1 MEVRMRKLVR
11 AVSLLMAGVLMYT
24 SLSMEAKANTGLN
37 VGMTAVMDQLQE
49 TASAE
54 EAAEVVNQVLN
65 PVTETYGYTNL
76 GVANVQNHL
85 NIRKEPSESAKL
97 VGTMVKNS
105 GCEVL
110 ETTED
115 GWAKIRSGKVEGYV
129 SMEYLLTGDEAYE
142 RAAEAAMTMATV
154 NTTTLKVRMEPS
166 LDAKVLTLIPIGEE
180 LEVEEELDEWVKVT
194 VDTDEGY
201 VSKEYVDLS
210 VELPKAATLSEVTGV
225 SDTRSSLVAYAKQFI
240 GNPYVWGGTSL
251 TKGADCSG
259 FVLSIYKK
267 YGISLPHSSKAQAN
281 CGTRIKA
288 SAARPG
294 DLFFY
299 GNNGVINHVAIYI
312 GGGQV
317 VHASSART
325 GIKISNAYY
334 RTPIC
339 VVSLLK

>member
-1 MEVRMRKLVR
+1 MKKL
-11 AVSLLMAGVLMYT
+11 AKPLCLMMAGVLLYT
-24 SLSMEAKANTGLN
+24 SVSLEAEANTDLN
-37 VGMTAVMDQLQE
+37 VGMTAVIDEME
-49 TASAE
+49 ENISAD
-54 EAAEVVNQVLN
+54 EAVEVINGVLN
-65 PVTETYGYTNL
+65 PVTESYGYTNL

-85 NIRKEPSESAKL
+85 NIRKEPSETSKL

-115 GWAKIRSGKVEGYV
+115 GWAKIKSGKVEGYV
-129 SMEYLLTGDEAYE
+129 SMEYLLTGDEAYA

-154 NTTTLKVRMEPS
+154 NTTTLKVRFEPS
-166 LDAKVLTLIPIGEE
+166 LDSKVLTLIPIEEE
-180 LEVEEELDEWVKVT
+180 LEVEEELDGWIKVT
-194 VDTDEGY
+194 VDNDEGY

-210 VELPKAATLSEVTGV
+210 LELPKAAILTEVTGV

-259 FVLSIYKK
+259 FVLSVYKK
-267 YGISLPHSSKAQAN
+267 YGISLPHSSRAQAN

-288 SAARPG
+288 SAAKPG

-299 GNNGVINHVAIYI
+299 GSNGTINHVAIYI

>member
-1 MEVRMRKLVR
+1 MKTWKQPVCLLLAG
-11 AVSLLMAGVLMYT
+11 AVLYTGT
-24 SLSMEAKANTGLN
+24 SLDVQASGFRA
-37 VGMTAVMDQLQE
+37 GMTAVMEELTE
-49 TASAE
+49 HTSAD
-54 EAAEVVNQVLN
+54 EAVDMIDGVLN
-65 PVTETYGYTNL
+65 PQTGMEESYGYTNL

-85 NIRKEPSESAKL
+85 NIRKEPKENASL

-110 ETTED
+110 ETTDD
-115 GWAKIRSGKVEGYV
+115 GWAKIKSGRVEGYV
-129 SMEYLLTGDEAYE
+129 SMEYLLTGEEAHA

-154 NTTTLKVRMEPS
+154 NTTTLKVRFEPS
-166 LDAKVLTLIPIGEE
+166 VESKVLTLIPIGEE
-180 LEVEEELDEWVKVT
+180 LVVEEELDEWIKVT
-194 VDTDEGY
+194 VDEDEGY
-201 VSKEYVDLS
+201 VSKEFVDLAL
-210 VELPKAATLSEVTGV
+210 ELPKAATLSEVTGV
-225 SDTRSSLVAYAKQFI
+225 SDNRSSLVAYAKQFI

-259 FVLSIYKK
+259 FVLSVYKK

-288 SAARPG
+288 SAAKPG

-299 GNNGVINHVAIYI
+299 GKNGSINHVAIYI

-317 VHASSART
+317 VHASSKKT

-339 VVSLLK
+339 VVSLMK

>member
-1 MEVRMRKLVR
+1 
-11 AVSLLMAGVLMYT
+11 
-24 SLSMEAKANTGLN
+24 
-37 VGMTAVMDQLQE
+37 
-49 TASAE
+49 
-54 EAAEVVNQVLN
+54 
-65 PVTETYGYTNL
+65 
-76 GVANVQNHL
+76 
-85 NIRKEPSESAKL
+85 
-97 VGTMVKNS
+97 
-105 GCEVL
+105 
-110 ETTED
+110 
-115 GWAKIRSGKVEGYV
+115 
-129 SMEYLLTGDEAYE
+129 
-142 RAAEAAMTMATV
+142 
-154 NTTTLKVRMEPS
+154 MEPR